1 MKTSQSQCLAVLAL
15 LSSVASAVPMVWPV
29 RARAAE
35 AQSYSVVPVDG
46 GSSTPASSAPLA
58 TKTVTDAITEV
69 QTTTQVQTA
78 TLLSTIIASAS
89 NSPASIQTQVIP
101 QTVTLA
107 TTVVHTAT
115 PSAETPATATA
126 TATVTVEPGVI
137 SVPFD
142 NGEWH
147 TTYYFRSTVA
157 PSADVQAAA
166 ITPSPSSN
174 VSSSIATPTTTM
186 DPGQW
191 AAWAEIG
198 TGQ

>member
-1 MKTSQSQCLAVLAL
+1 MKTSQSQYLAVLAL
-15 LSSVASAVPMVWPV
+15 LSSVASAVPMAWPV

-46 GSSTPASSAPLA
+46 GSSTQASSAPPA
-58 TKTVTDAITEV
+58 TKTVTDAITQV
-69 QTTTQVQTA
+69 QTMTQVQTA
-78 TLLSTIIASAS
+78 TLLSTIMASAS

-101 QTVTLA
+101 ETVTLA
-107 TTVVHTAT
+107 TTIVHTAT
-115 PSAETPATATA
+115 PSAETPATAT
-126 TATVTVEPGVI
+126 VTVEPGVT

-142 NGEWH
+142 NGQWH

-166 ITPSPSSN
+166 ITPSPSLD
-174 VSSSIATPTTTM
+174 VSPSVATPTTAM

-191 AAWAEIG
+191 AAWAEKG
-198 TGQ
+198 TGQWSS